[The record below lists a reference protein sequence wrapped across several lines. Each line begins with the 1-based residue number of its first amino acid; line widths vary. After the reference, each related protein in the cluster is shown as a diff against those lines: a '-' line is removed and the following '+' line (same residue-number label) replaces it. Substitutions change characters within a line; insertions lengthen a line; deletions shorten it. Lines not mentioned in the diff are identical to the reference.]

1 LTPLGKKMAQ
11 FPLDPTLARML
22 LASDE
27 LKCTEEIL
35 TIVSMLNAPSIFDR
49 PKDTEADAAK
59 EKLFIAESDHLTYL
73 NIYE

>member
-1 LTPLGKKMAQ
+1 MAQ

-49 PKDTEADAAK
+49 
-59 EKLFIAESDHLTYL
+59 
-73 NIYE
+73 